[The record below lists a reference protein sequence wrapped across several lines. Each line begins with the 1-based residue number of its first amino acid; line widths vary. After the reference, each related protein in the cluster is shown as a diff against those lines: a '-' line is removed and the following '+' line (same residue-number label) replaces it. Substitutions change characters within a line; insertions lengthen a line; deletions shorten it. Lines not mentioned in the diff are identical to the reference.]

1 MPGVYRPTG
10 SLLSYAFFS
19 LPMNNKYLSQ
29 LVIIVTTSLL
39 LLSTTVAQSIRGHVT
54 DATTGA
60 DLPGV
65 SILVQGTTTGA
76 ITDANGTYT
85 LALDP
90 GTYTLRISFVG
101 YTTQNP
107 SVQVTAGTT
116 ATVNTQLVESLASLN
131 EVVVIGSRSTQARSS
146 TQTVAPVDVIQS
158 RDLLATGRIDI
169 TQQLNFVAPSFNSS
183 RQTVSDGTDHVDPA
197 TLRGLGPDQVLVLLN
212 GKRQHNQ
219 ALINLNG
226 TIGRG
231 SVGTDLNAI
240 PSTAIERVEVLRD
253 GASSQYGSDAI
264 AGVINLRL
272 KEQPGTTVNAQL
284 GQQYKGDGQVAQ
296 IGINHGLKL
305 GEKGF
310 LSLTG
315 EVRHRGATN
324 RAGDYNGPVYVNW
337 NTISQQTGE
346 ANTAYLARREN
357 LYQQDQT
364 LIRQNN
370 FSLQNNLQ
378 VGQARV
384 DNAGFFL
391 NSRVPIRGTSAS
403 VYATGGLNYRRG
415 LAAGFYRYPYQT
427 TQVITSIYPN
437 GFLPNIQSTINDQ
450 SLLVGVNGETKGWRW
465 DLSNVYGGNSFRFDV
480 TNSNNASLS
489 YLGSTNNPT
498 SFYAG
503 TLSFYQNTADLSAA
517 KDFGK
522 QLGLTSF
529 NVAAGLTYRNDRY
542 RIKPGEAAS
551 YLNFSPQSG
560 QAGGSQVFP
569 GYQPANVV
577 NAHRQVYGGYVD
589 LESDITDR
597 LLVDVAGRYEY
608 YSDFGSNLAGKLAAR
623 YRFSEA
629 FSLRGSV
636 SNGFRAPNLHQR
648 YYSAISTVFV
658 STGTGLEARQTGT
671 YRNDSPIAQAFGVPS
686 LGAEQSTNFSIGIT
700 SRPLSNIS
708 LTIDAYQINIRNR
721 IIYSNQ
727 FARGTVGA
735 GLTVATVLNSAGQTD
750 VNSAQFFANAV
761 NTQTQGLD
769 IVLATNPRLST
780 GTLDITL
787 AANFNQTKLVGDIQR
802 PANVPNDATF
812 GNFLFNRQD
821 SARLTVAQPRNK
833 IQLTFNYRLRKF
845 SVVLRFSRFGT
856 VQAYD
861 PINPALDE
869 YQNPKLVTDLS
880 GSYRVLKNLNLT
892 IGANNLFDVYPD
904 PLRITNYPTPERY
917 GSAALDNS
925 SNGRFVY
932 NRSATQFG
940 FNGGYYFANLSA
952 SF

>member
-1 MPGVYRPTG
+1 MTDSYRLYRLLTGVFIGLFT
-10 SLLSYAFFS
+10 LSA
-19 LPMNNKYLSQ
+19 
-29 LVIIVTTSLL
+29 
-39 LLSTTVAQSIRGHVT
+39 AWGQSVRGHIT

-65 SILVQGTTTGA
+65 AILVQGTTTGA
-76 ITDANGTYT
+76 ITDASGQYVLTTEPGSYT
-85 LALDP
+85 LQ
-90 GTYTLRISFVG
+90 ISFVG
-101 YTTQNP
+101 YTTQRQP
-107 SVQVTAGTT
+107 VQVTAGSATT
-116 ATVNTQLVESLASLN
+116 LDVRLIESLASLN

-284 GQQYKGDGQVAQ
+284 GQQYKGDGQIAQ
-296 IGINHGLKL
+296 IGINHGFKL
-305 GEKGF
+305 GQKGV

-315 EVRHRGATN
+315 ELRHRGATN
-324 RAGDYNGPVYVNW
+324 RAGDYTGPVYVNW
-337 NTISQQTGE
+337 NVGQQTGE
-346 ANTAYLARREN
+346 TAASYVARRQQ
-357 LYQQDQT
+357 LYQQDQA
-364 LIRQNN
+364 LIQQNN
-370 FSLQNNLQ
+370 FDRRNNLQ

-384 DNAGFFL
+384 ENAGFFL
-391 NSRVPIRGTSAS
+391 NARMPITGTNAS

-415 LAAGFYRYPYQT
+415 LAGGFYRYPYQT
-427 TQVITSIYPN
+427 TQVISALYPN

-450 SLLVGVNGETKGWRW
+450 SLLVGVNGENNGWRW
-465 DLSNVYGGNSFRFDV
+465 DISNVYGGNSFRFDV
-480 TNSNNASLS
+480 INSNNASLA
-489 YLGSTNNPT
+489 YLGATNNPT

-503 TLSFYQNTADLSAA
+503 TLSFYQNTADASAA

-529 NVAAGLTYRNDRY
+529 NVAGGLTYRNDQY

-551 YLNFSPQSG
+551 YLNFSPQTG
-560 QAGGSQVFP
+560 QTGGAQVFP
-569 GYQPANVV
+569 GYQPANAV
-577 NAHRQVYGGYVD
+577 NATRHVYGAYVD
-589 LESDITDR
+589 LESDITQR

-608 YSDFGSNLAGKLAAR
+608 YTDFGGNLAGKLAAR

-636 SNGFRAPNLHQR
+636 SNGFRAPSLHQR
-648 YYSAISTVFV
+648 YFSAISTVFV
-658 STGTGLEARQTGT
+658 STGTGLEPRQTGT
-671 YRNDSPIAQAFGVPS
+671 FRNDSPIAQAFGVPS
-686 LGAEQSTNFSIGIT
+686 LGAERSTNFSIGIT
-700 SRPLSNIS
+700 SRPLSNVS
-708 LTIDAYQINIRNR
+708 LTVDAYQINIQNR

-727 FARGTVGA
+727 FSRGTTGA
-735 GLTVATVLNSAGQTD
+735 GLIVATILNNAGQTD
-750 VNSAQFFANAV
+750 VNSAQFFTNAV
-761 NTQTQGLD
+761 NTQTRGLD
-769 IVLATNPRLST
+769 VVIATNPRLST

-787 AANFNQTKLVGDIQR
+787 AANVNQTKLVGDIQR
-802 PANVPNDATF
+802 PANIPADATF

-821 SARLTVAQPRNK
+821 SARLTLAQPRSK

-845 SVVLRFSRFGT
+845 GAVLRLSRFGT
-856 VQAYD
+856 VASYD
-861 PINPALDE
+861 PANPALDE
-869 YQNPKLVTDLS
+869 TQSPRIVTDLS
-880 GSYRVLKNLNLT
+880 GSYRVLKNVTIT
-892 IGANNLFDVYPD
+892 IGANNLLDVYPD
-904 PLRITNYPTPERY
+904 PLRVTNYPTPERY

-925 SNGRFVY
+925 SFGRFVY
-932 NRSATQFG
+932 GRAATQFG

-952 SF
+952 AF

>member
-1 MPGVYRPTG
+1 MNKFFLFFW
-10 SLLSYAFFS
+10 LLVAN
-19 LPMNNKYLSQ
+19 L
-29 LVIIVTTSLL
+29 IGLL
-39 LLSTTVAQSIRGHVT
+39 TFSTTFAQSIRGHVT

-65 SILVQGTTTGA
+65 SILVQGLNTGA
-76 ITDANGTYT
+76 VTDANGQYS
-85 LALDP
+85 LSLEP
-90 GTYTLRISFVG
+90 GTYTLRVSFVG
-101 YTTQNP
+101 YTTQNQP
-107 SVQVTAGTT
+107 VQVTAGSTT
-116 ATVNTQLVESLASLN
+116 TLDIRLVESLSSLN

-158 RDLLATGRIDI
+158 RDLVATGQVDI

-212 GKRQHNQ
+212 GKRRHNQ

-240 PSTAIERVEVLRD
+240 PSSAIERVEVLRD

-296 IGINHGLKL
+296 VGVNHGFKL
-305 GEKGF
+305 GDKGF

-315 EVRHRGATN
+315 EFRHRGATN
-324 RAGDYNGPVYVNW
+324 RAGDYTGPVYLNW
-337 NTISQQTGE
+337 NAGQQTGE
-346 ANTAYLARREN
+346 TAADYVTRRQR
-357 LYQQDQT
+357 LYEQDQA

-370 FSLQNNLQ
+370 FNLSNNLQ
-378 VGQARV
+378 VGNARV
-384 DNAGFFL
+384 ENAGFFL
-391 NSRVPIRGTSAS
+391 NSRVPIKNTNAS
-403 VYATGGLNYRRG
+403 FYATGGLNYRRG
-415 LAAGFYRYPYQT
+415 LAGGFYRYPYQT
-427 TQVITSIYPN
+427 TQVITSLFPN
-437 GFLPNIQSTINDQ
+437 GFLPSIQSTINDQ
-450 SLLVGVNGETKGWRW
+450 SLLVGVNGETAGWRW
-465 DLSNVYGGNSFRFDV
+465 DISNVYGGNSFRFDV

-489 YLGSTNNPT
+489 YLGPANNPT

-503 TLSFYQNTADLSAA
+503 TLSFYQNTADLNAA

-529 NVAAGLTYRNDRY
+529 NVAAGVTYRNDQY
-542 RIKPGEAAS
+542 RIRPGEAAS
-551 YLNFSPQSG
+551 YLNFSTQSG
-560 QAGGSQVFP
+560 QTGGAQVFP
-569 GYQPANVV
+569 GYQPANAV
-577 NAHRQVYGGYVD
+577 NAHRHVYGAYLDV
-589 LESDITDR
+589 ESDVTER
-597 LLVDVAGRYEY
+597 LLVNVAGRYEY
-608 YSDFGSNLAGKLAAR
+608 YSDFGGNLAGKLAAR

-636 SNGFRAPNLHQR
+636 SNGFRAPSLHQR

-658 STGTGLEARQTGT
+658 STGTGLEPRQTGT
-671 YRNDSPIAQAFGVPS
+671 FRNDSPIAQAFGVPS
-686 LGAEQSTNFSIGIT
+686 LGAERSTNFSVGIT
-700 SRPLSNIS
+700 SRPLSNVS
-708 LTIDAYQINIRNR
+708 LTIDAYQINIRDR

-727 FARGTVGA
+727 FSRGTAGA
-735 GLTVATVLNSAGQTD
+735 GLIVATILNNAGQTD

-761 NTQTQGLD
+761 DTQTQGLD
-769 IVLATNPRLST
+769 VVLATNPRLPT
-780 GTLDITL
+780 GTLDVTL
-787 AANFNQTKLVGDIQR
+787 AANFNQTKLVGDIKR
-802 PANVPNDATF
+802 PANIPTDAAF

-821 SARLTVAQPRNK
+821 SARLTVAQPRSK
-833 IQLTFNYRLRKF
+833 IQLTLNYRLRKF
-845 SVVLRFSRFGT
+845 GVVLRVSRFGL
-856 VQAYD
+856 VEAYD

-869 YQNPKLVTDLS
+869 RFTPRFVTDLN
-880 GSYRVLKNLNLT
+880 GSYRILKNLT
-892 IGANNLFDVYPD
+892 ITVGANNLFDVYPD
-904 PLRITNYPTPERY
+904 PLAIRNYPTPERY

-932 NRSATQFG
+932 GRAATQFG

-952 SF
+952 AF

>member
-1 MPGVYRPTG
+1 MKDKYFFYRWM
-10 SLLSYAFFS
+10 AFS
-19 LPMNNKYLSQ
+19 LIG
-29 LVIIVTTSLL
+29 LVVPF
-39 LLSTTVAQSIRGHVT
+39 VALAQGVQGHVT

-65 SILVQGTTTGA
+65 SILVVGPNTGNV
-76 ITDANGTYT
+76 TDANGQYS
-85 LALDP
+85 LSLDP
-90 GTYTLRISFVG
+90 GSYTLRISFVG
-101 YTTQNP
+101 YTTQNQP
-107 SVQVTAGTT
+107 VQVTAGSTT
-116 ATVNTQLVESLASLN
+116 TLDIRLVESLASLN

-158 RDLLATGRIDI
+158 RDLVATGQIDL

-183 RQTVSDGTDHVDPA
+183 RQTVSDGTDHIDPA

-212 GKRQHNQ
+212 GKRRHNQ
-219 ALINLNG
+219 ALVNLNG

-240 PSTAIERVEVLRD
+240 PSSAIERVEVLRD

-296 IGINHGLKL
+296 IGINHGFKL
-305 GEKGF
+305 GDKGF

-315 EVRHRGATN
+315 EFRHRGATN
-324 RAGDYNGPVYVNW
+324 RAGDYTGPVYVNW
-337 NTISQQTGE
+337 NASQQTGE
-346 ANTAYLARREN
+346 TAAAYVARRQG
-357 LYQQDQT
+357 LYDQDQA

-370 FSLQNNLQ
+370 FNLQNNLQ

-384 DNAGFFL
+384 DNIGFFL
-391 NSRVPIRGTSAS
+391 NSRVPIKNTNAS
-403 VYATGGLNYRRG
+403 FYATGGLNYRRG
-415 LAAGFYRYPYQT
+415 LAGGFYRYPYQT
-427 TQVITSIYPN
+427 TQVITSLYPN

-450 SLLVGVNGETKGWRW
+450 SLLVGVNGETAGWRW

-480 TNSNNASLS
+480 TNSNNASLA
-489 YLGSTNNPT
+489 YLGPVNNPT
-498 SFYAG
+498 TFYAG

-517 KDFGK
+517 KDFGR

-529 NVAAGLTYRNDRY
+529 NVAAGLTYRNDQY

-551 YLNFSPQSG
+551 YLNYSPQSG
-560 QAGGSQVFP
+560 QGGGAQVFP
-569 GYQPANVV
+569 GYRPANAV
-577 NAHRQVYGGYVD
+577 NAHRQVYGAYLD
-589 LESDITDR
+589 LESDVTDR
-597 LLVDVAGRYEY
+597 LLLNVAGRYEY
-608 YSDFGSNLAGKLAAR
+608 YTDFGGNLAGKLAAR

-636 SNGFRAPNLHQR
+636 SNGFRAPSLHQR
-648 YYSAISTVFV
+648 YFSAISTVFV
-658 STGTGLEARQTGT
+658 STGTGLEPRQTGT
-671 YRNDSPIAQAFGVPS
+671 FRNDSPIAQAFGVPS
-686 LGAEQSTNFSIGIT
+686 LGAERSANFSVGIT
-700 SRPLSNIS
+700 SRPFSNVS
-708 LTIDAYQINIRNR
+708 LTIDAYQINIQDR

-727 FARGTVGA
+727 FSRGTSGA
-735 GLTVATVLNSAGQTD
+735 GLIVATILNNAGQTD

-769 IVLATNPRLST
+769 IVLATNPRLPT

-802 PANVPNDATF
+802 PANIPTDATF

-845 SVVLRFSRFGT
+845 GAVLRLSRFGV

-861 PINPALDE
+861 PANPALDE
-869 YQNPKLVTDLS
+869 QFNPRLVTDLN
-880 GSYRVLKNLNLT
+880 GSYRIQKNLT
-892 IGANNLFDVYPD
+892 ITVGVNNLFDVYPD
-904 PLRITNYPTPERY
+904 PLRVANYPTPERY
-917 GSAALDNS
+917 GAAALDNS
-925 SNGRFVY
+925 SFGRFVY
-932 NRSATQFG
+932 GRAATQFG
-940 FNGGYYFANLSA
+940 FNGGYYFVNLSA
-952 SF
+952 AF